1 MRKLYYRPFLVLLL
15 ALCITVPSLGQA
27 PAAQPKALLWE
38 ISGQGLSKPSY
49 LFGTIHAICPENFNM
64 PEVVKNKLANTE
76 RLSLEVDMDAPNFMV
91 ELQQAS
97 ILPNG
102 SSLRSFF
109 SDADYSLLNNHFK
122 QTLKIDLAQLDRMK
136 PFMLHSMLLSQ
147 LTQCQAVSYEQSLM
161 EIAQKQGKEVI
172 GLETVSE
179 QLSAI
184 DEMPAS
190 VQTTMLTNMVSN
202 MDEAR
207 QSYRDMVQLYLQ
219 QDLAGLDA
227 LAREE
232 YNDEEYREYEQ
243 AFLVN
248 RNKRWIPVLEREARI
263 QPTFFAVGAGHLTG
277 KDGLLE
283 LLRKKGYTVLPVM
296 R

>member
-1 MRKLYYRPFLVLLL
+1 MKSLHYHPFLVLLL
-15 ALCITVPSLGQA
+15 ALCIIT
-27 PAAQPKALLWE
+27 PAHAQSSGNQNKSLLWE
-38 ISGQGLSKPSY
+38 VSGNGLQQPSY
-49 LFGTIHAICPENFNM
+49 IFGTIHAICPENFKLTDA
-64 PEVVKNKLANTE
+64 VKDKLSKSE
-76 RLSLEVDMDAPNFMV
+76 RLSLEVDMDAPNFLV
-91 ELQQAS
+91 ELQQSAL
-97 ILPNG
+97 LPKG
-102 SSLRSFF
+102 TSLRGYF
-109 SDADYSLLNNHFK
+109 SDNDYTLLSDFFK
-122 QTLKIDLAQLDRMK
+122 TNLQIELAQLDRMK

-147 LTQCQAVSYEQSLM
+147 LTECQAVSYEQSLM
-161 EIAQKQGKEVI
+161 EMAQKQGKEVI

-190 VQTTMLTNMVSN
+190 VQTLMLTKMVSN

-207 QSYRDMVQLYLQ
+207 QTYRDMVQLYLQ

-227 LAREE
+227 LSREE
-232 YNDEEYREYEQ
+232 YDDAEYKEYEQ

-248 RNKRWIPVLEREARI
+248 RNKRWIPVMEREARI

-277 KDGLLE
+277 ENGLLE
-283 LLRKKGYTVLPVM
+283 LLREKGYTVLPV